1 MAEGALDS
9 DGAKSS
15 LRIDEAGQAHNR
27 VQLEE
32 GYGRCGILEIHFP
45 EFQCRDEVGGK
56 RVDVH
61 LEANGERGS
70 RTYSWAYAAKLCAF
84 DGLMEL
90 ESVAPEG
97 FVAEC
102 VETESLLALFGH
114 LPRVFTSACVESER
128 NRLFRLCCVFF
139 LGYQRKTNEKTA

>member
-1 MAEGALDS
+1 MAERALDA
-9 DGAKSS
+9 DGAKRS
-15 LRIDEAGQAHNR
+15 LRIDETGQANYR

-32 GYGRCGILEIHFP
+32 GDGRCGILEIHFS

-56 RVDVH
+56 RVDVDF
-61 LEANGERGS
+61 EANGERGG

-102 VETESLLALFGH
+102 VEAKSLFALFGH
-114 LPRVFTSACVESER
+114 LPRVLTNARVESE
-128 NRLFRLCCVFF
+128 
-139 LGYQRKTNEKTA
+139 